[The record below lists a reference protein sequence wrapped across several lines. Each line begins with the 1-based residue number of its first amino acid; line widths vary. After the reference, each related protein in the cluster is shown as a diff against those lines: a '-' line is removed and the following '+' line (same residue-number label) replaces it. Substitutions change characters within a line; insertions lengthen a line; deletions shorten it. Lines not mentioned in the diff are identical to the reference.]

1 MTRPR
6 AGTPGDR
13 RQTGTLRVRIS
24 DSRANPAL
32 GGSVTGIIG
41 DHRRSAGVAQELQPR
56 DPRQVGRY
64 WLLGRLGGGGMGE
77 VFLGRSPGGRLV
89 AVKVVRSELA
99 GQADFRRRFARE
111 VAAARTVSGLFTAP
125 VVDADPDAPVPWLA
139 TAYVP
144 GLSLADTVT
153 RHGPLPARSVL
164 ALAAGLAEGLGA
176 IHAAGIV
183 HRDLKPSNVLLAED
197 GPRIID
203 FGISQAAEASMLTGS
218 GPVLGSPGFMSPEQA
233 RGQRVGPPSD
243 VFSLGALLTFAAT
256 GQGPFGTAPSATLL
270 YRVVFASPDT
280 TGLPTELR
288 PLVERCLAKDP
299 HQRPSTEQILTELNT
314 DPPAPGWLPEP
325 ITQAF
330 PSHPPTEP
338 GPVVPTAADG
348 LSVPPTTPPT
358 AAPRAGATPGPAL
371 PPPATGTQTPG
382 RRAEGRPGR
391 PRPELVSAAA
401 VAVALIIAYLV
412 VAMTAHL
419 PPFSKTSVVPSSP
432 ATTTT
437 APPSPGPRPSPAVS
451 SPATSP
457 FTSPAIS
464 PSTSPV
470 TSPASSP
477 GTSPAT
483 SPASS
488 PATSPASSPA
498 TSASSS
504 APPSDATSSASSPAV
519 SASSSPETSSATSPA
534 ISPFGSPATSAGAS
548 RAASSAKPSR
558 SILAQLDAP

>member
-1 MTRPR
+1 
-6 AGTPGDR
+6 
-13 RQTGTLRVRIS
+13 
-24 DSRANPAL
+24 
-32 GGSVTGIIG
+32 
-41 DHRRSAGVAQELQPR
+41 
-56 DPRQVGRY
+56 
-64 WLLGRLGGGGMGE
+64 
-77 VFLGRSPGGRLV
+77 
-89 AVKVVRSELA
+89 
-99 GQADFRRRFARE
+99 
-111 VAAARTVSGLFTAP
+111 
-125 VVDADPDAPVPWLA
+125 
-139 TAYVP
+139 
-144 GLSLADTVT
+144 
-153 RHGPLPARSVL
+153 
-164 ALAAGLAEGLGA
+164 
-176 IHAAGIV
+176 
-183 HRDLKPSNVLLAED
+183 
-197 GPRIID
+197 
-203 FGISQAAEASMLTGS
+203 MLTGS

-348 LSVPPTTPPT
+348 LATPPT

-391 PRPELVSAAA
+391 PPPELVSAAA

-451 SPATSP
+451 SQAT
-457 FTSPAIS
+457 S

-470 TSPASSP
+470 TSPATSP
-477 GTSPAT
+477 VTSPAT

-548 RAASSAKPSR
+548 HAASSAKPSR